1 MTENKMTKNKMTKN
15 KTIILGAGLVL
26 TLLSG
31 AALAQS
37 GGTSQTQDTQNMT
50 AGAVQHGTKTA
61 YQQKLQDAY
70 NDYSGGRYPQAT
82 AELQEIL
89 KKEPNNL
96 QAHQMMAAIY
106 QKQNK
111 VTELVPELEAVSR
124 LDPKDANTQNNLGV
138 AYLQTGSF
146 DKAVAVFKAAQAR
159 SPKDATTAYDL
170 GLALL
175 QTGKTDEAITAFQ
188 NAIKLKPT
196 AVAYVQ
202 LGAALEQAG
211 KPAEAAGAFESA
223 SSLDPK
229 DGRAVLYTGMM
240 YHQTGHDDKAI
251 PALQKALALGV
262 DDKFG
267 AHMVLAEAY
276 THAGKTAEAIAEY
289 KQASVVKPDD
299 FGAAANLG
307 VLSQNSGQKADAVA
321 AYRQALTLKAP
332 TPEAA
337 AQVQDS
343 LGEML
348 ALDGNADEAVTLL
361 TQAAQND
368 PKNAQYAGDLGQVYE
383 KQGKKDLA
391 LTSYQKALALDPHL
405 PEALQ
410 GAARLKK

>member
-1 MTENKMTKNKMTKN
+1 MKKIRKS
-15 KTIILGAGLVL
+15 KTIILGTGLML
-26 TLLSG
+26 MLLSG
-31 AALAQS
+31 ATLAQS
-37 GGTSQTQDTQNMT
+37 GGTSRTQDEQNMT
-50 AGAVQHGTKTA
+50 AGAATHGSKTA

-70 NDYSGGRYPQAT
+70 QDFNGERYPKAT
-82 AELQEIL
+82 AELQEVL
-89 KKEPNNL
+89 RKEPDNL
-96 QAHQMMAAIY
+96 TAHKMMAAIY

-111 VTELVPELEAVSR
+111 VAEMIPELEAVAR

-146 DKAVAVFKAAQAR
+146 DKAVAIFKAAQAR

-175 QTGKTDEAITAFQ
+175 QVGKTGEAIPAFQ
-188 NAIKLKPT
+188 TAIKLKPT

-202 LGAALEQAG
+202 LGAALEQSG
-211 KPAEAAGAFESA
+211 KHAEAATAFEAA

-229 DGRAVLYTGMM
+229 DAQAVLYAGMM

-251 PALQKALALGV
+251 PALQRALALGV
-262 DDKFG
+262 QDKFG

-276 THAGKTAEAIAEY
+276 GHAGKTAQAITEY
-289 KQASVVKPDD
+289 KMASVVKPDD

-307 VLSQNSGQKADAVA
+307 VLSQNAGSKAEAVA
-321 AYRQALTLKAP
+321 AYRRALTLKAP
-332 TPEAA
+332 VPEAM

-348 ALDGNADEAVTLL
+348 AQEGNADEAVTLL
-361 TQAAQND
+361 MQAAQGD

-391 LTSYQKALALDPHL
+391 VAAYQKALALDAHQ
-405 PEALQ
+405 PEARQ
-410 GAARLKK
+410 GLARLKK